1 VEETEIDVVRCVGYV
16 QGPAC
21 QIRAA
26 IRISPFLLSTSMA
39 SIRALAALRARP
51 TTLLRKPNLSYLVRR
66 YASSEGVSSH
76 SSILVLYIDSWQ
88 LKRTG
93 LYDFHVKHGAKMVP
107 FAGYSMPLSY
117 GDVGQGVSYA
127 VQDFS
132 YR

>member
-1 VEETEIDVVRCVGYV
+1 
-16 QGPAC
+16 
-21 QIRAA
+21 
-26 IRISPFLLSTSMA
+26 
-39 SIRALAALRARP
+39 
-51 TTLLRKPNLSYLVRR
+51 VRR

-76 SSILVLYIDSWQ
+76 LSILVLYIDSWQ